1 MKFYFCKSW
10 EMKCIS
16 RIVRTG
22 ITCLKDM
29 LLSVKNTREKFTS
42 KVKTKIVMFRLVV
55 KFTRYNFTQCLYLI
69 PFILVSVGKFSLLLS
84 ICFLCLSFSLFF
96 NGIFFS
102 LCLHFIWRNNLVIGR
117 EKMESSL
124 CGKFAHLWFPAV
136 KFIQKS
142 KVLKDWKIKPYSY
155 H

>member
-1 MKFYFCKSW
+1 
-10 EMKCIS
+10 MKCIS
-16 RIVRTG
+16 RIVPTG

-55 KFTRYNFTQCLYLI
+55 KFTRYFTQCLYLI
-69 PFILVSVGKFSLLLS
+69 PLHFGVCWKFLTSVKNSFFLSL
-84 ICFLCLSFSLFF
+84 SLFF
-96 NGIFFS
+96 NGIFS

-136 KFIQKS
+136 KFKQKS
-142 KVLKDWKIKPYSY
+142 KVLKDWKIKPYYY

>member
-1 MKFYFCKSW
+1 
-10 EMKCIS
+10 MKCIS
-16 RIVRTG
+16 RIVPTG

-55 KFTRYNFTQCLYLI
+55 KFTCYFTQCLYLI
-69 PFILVSVGKFSLLLS
+69 PLHFGVCWKFLSSVKNSLFLS
-84 ICFLCLSFSLFF
+84 LSLFF
-96 NGIFFS
+96 NGIFS

-124 CGKFAHLWFPAV
+124 CGKFAHL
-136 KFIQKS
+136 
-142 KVLKDWKIKPYSY
+142 
-155 H
+155 

>member
-1 MKFYFCKSW
+1 
-10 EMKCIS
+10 MKCIS
-16 RIVRTG
+16 RIVPTG

-55 KFTRYNFTQCLYLI
+55 KFTRYFTQCLYLI
-69 PFILVSVGKFSLLLS
+69 PFILVSVGSFSLLLS
-84 ICFLCLSFSLFF
+84 IRFFLSFFLLLF
-96 NGIFFS
+96 NGIFS

-136 KFIQKS
+136 KFKQKS
-142 KVLKDWKIKPYSY
+142 KVLKDWKIKPYRY